1 MNKEQVLKQKYQSL
15 VTTYQG
21 DLFRYAYWL
30 TGDRQVAEDILQET
44 FLRAWRAI
52 DQLNEI
58 KAAKSWLITILRR
71 ENARRFERK
80 QLQLVDIDT
89 EELVDHDSDN
99 ESSQQQRQLR
109 RAIMMLASE
118 YREPLMLQIIAGF
131 SGEEIAEL
139 LDLNK
144 NTVMTRLFR
153 AKNQLKLMMNSDSQ
167 EKLNDAQ

>member
-1 MNKEQVLKQKYQSL
+1 M
-15 VTTYQG
+15 
-21 DLFRYAYWL
+21 
-30 TGDRQVAEDILQET
+30 
-44 FLRAWRAI
+44 
-52 DQLNEI
+52 
-58 KAAKSWLITILRR
+58 
-71 ENARRFERK
+71 
-80 QLQLVDIDT
+80 QLVDIDT